1 MNNDNY
7 IQFSRAKI
15 VFLATCVGVIVA
27 SMFYIQPIENLLVTS
42 LNTNARTVSVIAMLV
57 QVSYALGLLLVV
69 PLGDSHNRYHFL
81 QVVELLSVL
90 SLFLAAA
97 SPNALVFG
105 IASIAIGLTS
115 VGGQII
121 IPYVAYLTPVKKQ
134 GPVLGA
140 MISGMLTGILFA
152 RTFSGIIAQNLG
164 WQMVYLLA
172 AVINLVLLVLIHY
185 LVPDDP
191 RKIDNPQSYFSVIKS
206 LPVLIKRYRYLRG
219 SAVNAFCLFGV
230 ANLFWATLSF
240 LLADRFGYGSAV
252 AGSMGLLGVVSIIV
266 APMIGRMASAYSPR
280 FNISLS
286 WWLAVIAYVIFSV
299 ITHNLIVMM
308 FGIILLDLSTQF
320 SQVTNQAIIQSL
332 SRHTNS
338 RNNSIFMFSYFFGGS
353 IGTLVGINMW
363 AAFHWTGV
371 VVATIIFLGIAAIN
385 FFWQGVPKKL

>member
-1 MNNDNY
+1 
-7 IQFSRAKI
+7 
-15 VFLATCVGVIVA
+15 
-27 SMFYIQPIENLLVTS
+27 
-42 LNTNARTVSVIAMLV
+42 
-57 QVSYALGLLLVV
+57 
-69 PLGDSHNRYHFL
+69 
-81 QVVELLSVL
+81 
-90 SLFLAAA
+90 
-97 SPNALVFG
+97 
-105 IASIAIGLTS
+105 
-115 VGGQII
+115 
-121 IPYVAYLTPVKKQ
+121 
-134 GPVLGA
+134 
-140 MISGMLTGILFA
+140 
-152 RTFSGIIAQNLG
+152 
-164 WQMVYLLA
+164 MVYLLA

-191 RKIDNPQSYFSVIKS
+191 RKVEHPQTYLSVLRS

-252 AGSMGLLGVVSIIV
+252 AGSMGLLGVVSIIA
-266 APMIGRMASAYSPR
+266 APMIGRMASTYSPR

-286 WWLAVIAYVIFSV
+286 WWLAVMAYVIFSV

-308 FGIILLDLSTQF
+308 VGIILLDLSTQF

-332 SRHTNS
+332 SRQTNS

-371 VVATIIFLGIAAIN
+371 VVATVIFLGIAAIN
-385 FFWQGVPKKL
+385 YFWQGVPKKL